1 MAEREYGQQDVRSP
15 AGGRRATIKDVAERA
30 GVSTG
35 TVSRVLNRHSAVR
48 PTTRQRVLSVMQEL
62 NYEPDLV
69 ARELSRGSGPII
81 GLSVGAG
88 SRRLIPF
95 FMLFLEHLAE
105 ATQEQGFRFEE
116 IPTDA
121 NGLPRYTTDALVLFG
136 AHEDDTRVP
145 YLQEKQ
151 TPFVLVGHREGVRWI
166 APDDIDGGYQAGRH
180 LARLGHRRILHLS
193 GFMPGQAAADRL
205 TGFRRALDEAGVVLR
220 SDHILDGRFTALDAY
235 RCTLRYYR
243 NGGDAT
249 AVFAASDEMAV
260 GAMAALEDLGLQV
273 PGQVSV
279 VGFDDLPEFGENI
292 TTIRQDIAL
301 LAGTSVELVK
311 EAMAGKPV
319 RHELIPV
326 HLVARNTSA
335 RAADEN
341 R

>member
-1 MAEREYGQQDVRSP
+1 MAEQRPGDEEKRTNPAVR
-15 AGGRRATIKDVAERA
+15 RTTIKDVAQHA

-35 TVSRVLNRHSAVR
+35 TVSRVLNRHSAVK

-121 NGLPRYTTDALVLFG
+121 NGLPRYTTDAMVLFG
-136 AHEDDTRVP
+136 AHDDDTRVP
-145 YLQEKQ
+145 YLMEQRI
-151 TPFVLVGHREGVRWI
+151 PFVLVGHREGVRWI

-180 LARLGHRRILHLS
+180 LVRLGHRRILHLS
-193 GFMPGQAAADRL
+193 GFLPGQAATDRL
-205 TGFRRALDEAGVVLR
+205 AGFRRALDEADVELPA
-220 SDHILDGRFTALDAY
+220 DHVLDGRFTALDAY
-235 RCTLRYYR
+235 RRTMRYYR
-243 NGGDAT
+243 EGGSAT
-249 AVFAASDEMAV
+249 AIFAASDEMAV
-260 GAMAALEDLGLQV
+260 GALAALEDLDLRV
-273 PGQVSV
+273 PSQVSL
-279 VGFDDLPEFGENI
+279 VGFDDLPEFGEDI
-292 TTIRQDIAL
+292 TTVRQDIAL

-326 HLVARNTSA
+326 HLVARNTTA
-335 RAADEN
+335 RALDEK